1 MKLIKRMLIKDGSNP
16 LLLLHNSTLE
26 GEFSGLSHR
35 LKKLMRMR

>member
-16 LLLLHNSTLE
+16 LLLHNSTLE